1 MSTDILALAVEL
13 SGRGEPFAL
22 ATVVRCERPTSA
34 KPGAKA
40 LILQDGTVKGWVGGA
55 CAEPVVAQEA
65 RRAMADGQPR
75 LVALVGEGNAQPG
88 RTEGLVPYPMT
99 CHSGGTLE
107 IYVEPFL
114 PKPLLVLIG
123 HGPVVDTLAT
133 LGRATDF
140 AVRVIAPEVIERE
153 LQQLPLGSQTS
164 VVVATHG
171 NADEDVLEHV
181 LDAGVAYVSLIAS
194 RKRAGTVVE
203 NLKQR
208 RVPQDR
214 ISRLKAPAGL
224 EIGAVTPEEIAV
236 SILAEIV
243 QARRA
248 GKPMQQE
255 ENPLPVASTPLQGKD
270 PVCGMLVDIAIAR
283 HRSDV
288 LGRPVYFCCAGCK
301 NTFERDPS
309 RFAAVVTQS

>member
-13 SGRGEPFAL
+13 SSRGEAYAL

-114 PKPLLVLIG
+114 PKPALVLIG

-140 AVRVIAPEVIERE
+140 AVTVIAPDVVERE
-153 LQQLPLGSQTS
+153 LPQLPLGAQTS

-181 LDAGVAYVSLIAS
+181 LGAGVAYVSLIAS
-194 RKRAGTVVE
+194 RKRAATVVL
-203 NLKQR
+203 NLEQR

-214 ISRLKAPAGL
+214 IGRLKAPAGL

-248 GKPMQQE
+248 AKPMQQE
-255 ENPLPVASTPLQGKD
+255 ENPLPDASAPLQGKD
-270 PVCGMLVDIAIAR
+270 PVCGMLVDIATAR

-301 NTFERDPS
+301 ATFERDPS
-309 RFAAVVTQS
+309 RFAAAAAHS